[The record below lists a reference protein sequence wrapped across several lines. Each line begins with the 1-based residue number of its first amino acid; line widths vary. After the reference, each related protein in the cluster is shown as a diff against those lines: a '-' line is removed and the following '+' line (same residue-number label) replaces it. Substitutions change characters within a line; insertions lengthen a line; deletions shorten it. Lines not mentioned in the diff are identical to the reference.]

1 MNGDMI
7 LARPVAVQGWRV
19 IGQVA
24 KAEKREELA
33 PILERARENDGTN
46 ANDLAHHLLFSH
58 SRKVVAERLLRI
70 GDRYG
75 LLEKRGRD
83 HFVLTEDGKRAVETE
98 EVFVPEHGA
107 WTMWTS
113 DDPLLSSPVLG
124 IEPWDEEP
132 SAFDE
137 GRKRRENGEREF
149 EPLPDWI
156 RAACGSEIS
165 PPTSKDRAV
174 VRIEDLDEEAEVV
187 KVDASLQLIWNVRE
201 RRLRLRGKLNQREV
215 DADLLPPRKTTEYV
229 WSALLEGEGLLVGWK
244 PDIPALAIPFR
255 ETSERER
262 ATMRRDLV
270 FEKPSVPEHGS
281 FDSLTVPGVP
291 ITAGSRDD
299 AREWSEWRLKA
310 RVGDYA
316 TSRRYADWSGE
327 AAEPFA
333 KYRPELP
340 DRAALAERAWRLA
353 AGRPGPEA
361 WYLVA
366 AEDWGL

>member
-1 MNGDMI
+1 MNRDMV
-7 LARPVAVQGWRV
+7 LTRPVAVQVWRV

-24 KAEKREELA
+24 KAQKREELA
-33 PILERARENDGTN
+33 PILERAHENDGTN
-46 ANDLAHHLLFSH
+46 ASDLARHLFFSH
-58 SRKVVAERLLRI
+58 SHKIVAERLLRI

-83 HFVLTEDGKRAVETE
+83 HFVLTEDGERAVKTE
-98 EVFVPEHGA
+98 EVFVPEYGA
-107 WTMWTS
+107 WTVWTS

-174 VRIEDLDEEAEVV
+174 VRIEDLDEEAEAV
-187 KVDASLQLIWNVRE
+187 KVDVSLQLIWNVRE

-215 DADLLPPRKTTEYV
+215 DTDLPPPRKTTEHV
-229 WSALLEGEGLLVGWK
+229 WSALLEGEGLLVDWK
-244 PDIPALAIPFR
+244 PDIPALAVPFR

-262 ATMRRDLV
+262 TTMLRDLA
-270 FEKPSVPEHGS
+270 FEKPSVPELGK
-281 FDSLTVPGVP
+281 FDPLTVPGVC
-291 ITAGSRDD
+291 IIAVSRDD
-299 AREWSEWRLKA
+299 AREWAEWRLKA
-310 RVGDYA
+310 QVGDYA

-327 AAEPFA
+327 AAAPFA
-333 KYRPELP
+333 EHRPGLP
-340 DRAALAERAWRLA
+340 DRAALAEKLWRSV

-361 WYLVA
+361 WHLVA